1 MLILFVNFTNIP
13 SCNFRINMF
22 LYRKSPSKTND
33 KSALVKQS
41 GPPRAQA
48 KFDYTGKTDDDLTF
62 KVSQYS

>member
-1 MLILFVNFTNIP
+1 
-13 SCNFRINMF
+13 MF